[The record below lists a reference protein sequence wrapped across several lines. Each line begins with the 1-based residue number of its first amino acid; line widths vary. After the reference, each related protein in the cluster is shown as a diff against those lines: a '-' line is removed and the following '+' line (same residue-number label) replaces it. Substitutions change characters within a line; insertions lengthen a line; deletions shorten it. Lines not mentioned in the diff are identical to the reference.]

1 MRYSEAILK
10 LEKDPTLVFKL
21 LEAGKTWTLKTDYD
35 PRFPD
40 DESLYFI
47 VECDS
52 EDYHDSAVEFSGN
65 LLINDDGWEVVR
77 HPVTWQEAIQA
88 WVDGKSIRWEDG
100 YVGKVYGAHDGN
112 LGDLEIRLW
121 QFNSERGKWY
131 VED

>member
-1 MRYSEAILK
+1 MTYSEAILR
-10 LEKDPTLVFKL
+10 LEKDPTLEFRLV
-21 LEAGKTWTLKTDYD
+21 ERHKTWTLKTDYD
-35 PRFPD
+35 PIFPD
-40 DESLYFI
+40 DSVYFI
-47 VECDS
+47 LDCES
-52 EDYHDSAVEFSGN
+52 EHYHEDALTFSGN
-65 LLINDDGWEVVR
+65 LLINDDGWESLVR

-100 YVGKVYGAHDGN
+100 CVGKVYGAHDGN